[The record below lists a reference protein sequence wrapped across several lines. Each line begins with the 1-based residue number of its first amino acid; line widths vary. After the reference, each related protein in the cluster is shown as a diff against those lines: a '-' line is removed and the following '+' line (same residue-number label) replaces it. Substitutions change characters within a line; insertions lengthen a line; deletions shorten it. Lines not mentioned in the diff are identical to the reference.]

1 MARIFALHVNCF
13 LNPIMKPY
21 LKFETNRDNIN
32 KITYVSYIDLV
43 MYANRKMKIRMK
55 EVFYG

>member
-1 MARIFALHVNCF
+1 MLSLFVSNF
-13 LNPIMKPY
+13 M
-21 LKFETNRDNIN
+21 KFETNRDNIN

-43 MYANRKMKIRMK
+43 MYANGKMKIRMT